1 MFAEFCSEI
10 GVSFEGIAFL
20 NGSFIVS
27 DVVDPIQPI
36 VFASAEFQLLTGY
49 SAMQQRGRKCSF
61 IQGKDTNPNDV
72 NNIRALVSSRSEGF
86 VKVLNYRLNGSPFL
100 NILYLA
106 PLVPTSGNSGA
117 YMRYMIGCQCNASEV
132 LSRILVVPGPP
143 LFSMDST
150 KLRIRHVETGV
161 VFRPNGCPVAVNG
174 ENFEG
179 MVYVKTKTTP
189 GDPRVAACFQGKR
202 TKFEVQVQGRF
213 KGSIVGSKLLVN
225 VCVKEPVTVTMSPAA
240 SAFIEAC
247 NRIVTPPRA
256 RMSLTSSRPWF
267 SCPLMDVV
275 DIMVGVGPDDSPPAV
290 GAESFP
296 MRSTEHQYS
305 APFDTSRTYSFSF
318 QSCFLDLE
326 KWEMCN
332 LPGIK
337 SIGLRA
343 VIGDQPINVVLTV
356 AGANTTVMEFEIAHA
371 SLPDQLW

>member
-1 MFAEFCSEI
+1 
-10 GVSFEGIAFL
+10 
-20 NGSFIVS
+20 
-27 DVVDPIQPI
+27 
-36 VFASAEFQLLTGY
+36 
-49 SAMQQRGRKCSF
+49 MQQRGRKCSF
-61 IQGKDTNPNDV
+61 LQGKGTNPNDV
-72 NNIRALVSSRSEGF
+72 NDIRALVSSRSGGF
-86 VKVLNYRLNGSPFL
+86 VKIMNYRPNGSPFL

-106 PLVPTSGNSGA
+106 SLVPISENTGC

-132 LSRILVVPGPP
+132 LSRILLVPTPSLLGPA
-143 LFSMDST
+143 DSA

-161 VFRPNGCPVAVNG
+161 VYHPNVGPMPING
-174 ENFEG
+174 EHFEG

-275 DIMVGVGPDDSPPAV
+275 DIMVGGGPDDSPPAV

-326 KWEMCN
+326 MWEMCN